1 MRNDVYAQY
10 ATALPA
16 ALAGADV
23 VVVRPATAEEVRR
36 HTAQVQ
42 RLVQETRALY
52 DAVTAPIIAASPP
65 ERLRWLDNIFDGTSE
80 AERMVYRTPPAV
92 PDAEAFVIVPSLRW
106 DPARIDG
113 LHCLAFVGV
122 RGVATLRDVRSRHLP
137 LLRRI
142 WTEGREAVSRA
153 YGVPVSQL
161 RAFVH
166 YLPSFYRLH
175 VHIQRVE
182 IANASA
188 VVDRAHALPDVIDNL
203 ERWGDRYYADR
214 TFTIA
219 VGELDPLWTH
229 VQPAP
234 A

>member
-80 AERMVYRTPPAV
+80 ADAITPEKFKAV
-92 PDAEAFVIVPSLRW
+92 HF
-106 DPARIDG
+106 AR
-113 LHCLAFVGV
+113 
-122 RGVATLRDVRSRHLP
+122 LP
-137 LLRRI
+137 GGEPPPEFTRRLQ
-142 WTEGREAVSRA
+142 EFFNARRA
-153 YGVPVSQL
+153 
-161 RAFVH
+161 
-166 YLPSFYRLH
+166 
-175 VHIQRVE
+175 
-182 IANASA
+182 
-188 VVDRAHALPDVIDNL
+188 
-203 ERWGDRYYADR
+203 
-214 TFTIA
+214 
-219 VGELDPLWTH
+219 
-229 VQPAP
+229 
-234 A
+234 